1 MSDEADI
8 PEEQEVEIPADE
20 KAQNIA
26 HEYVATTKQWSTDE
40 YDLNMLKLDDII
52 IIDAVHTDDLKGSKS
67 PNKSVQLQ
75 IDLSVGQVVREL
87 AYQ

>member
-8 PEEQEVEIPADE
+8 PAEQADLSPDE

-26 HEYVATTKQWSTDE
+26 HEYVKNTKQWSSDE
-40 YDLNMLKLDDII
+40 YDLDILKRDDII
-52 IIDAVHTDDLKGSKS
+52 IIDAVHQDDLKGSKS
-67 PNKSVQLQ
+67 PNKSIQLH